1 MPVIVFARGVHQNWD
16 ELVKTGANAL
26 SIDWNVDILKISH
39 EIPSNIALQG
49 NLDPALLTASPS
61 IATEKTKIILDSMKN
76 RNGFIFNLGHGVP
89 PNASID
95 TINAVNNTVQSY
107 GK

>member
-1 MPVIVFARGVHQNWD
+1 MFARGVHHNWD

-26 SIDWNVDILKISH
+26 SVDWNVDLLKISH

-61 IATEKTKIILDSMKN
+61 IATEKTKKLLHSMKN

-89 PNASID
+89 PNASIE